1 MSTTHAIPSS
11 QSLHGLRLVVTAID
25 LEQSEH
31 RGIAVYSK
39 GVLRALKRAGAEVW
53 LLTQFDPPMNDL
65 RSRRIPKTTAD
76 TVFYARVLEGL
87 NTGHRHLAQMSLRQR
102 VLRALPIVNQWVP
115 PVLRARSKLNTLFPQ
130 RRYPSR
136 SLKCLP
142 IRELFDNPYLQ
153 TERLDYLLNVDG
165 LICADDIFVNSFR
178 LANQKPGEMLE
189 IDLQGFDGLITTC
202 PLQIRPTNPTVFIQT
217 VHDLIPLEY
226 VQTSDHV
233 PGFARRLRS
242 CAPAGRLFVSSATQR
257 KFNASILPTAMEGAE
272 HHSKVLIQSPSLQ
285 FPGDALDWEAQ
296 MPSLKINAEG
306 KERLQTLQPGGYL
319 LFNSSVEPR
328 KNLLFALRAYVES
341 GIERHG
347 IRFCITGM
355 LKKDA
360 YSAAVS
366 RLVSGHKSILLTGY
380 VDEATKRHLYLNA
393 LALVSPSLVE
403 GFGIPVLDA
412 ACLGLTAIAS
422 PSASH
427 QEIQALHDF
436 DQHVLLCSTL
446 QTSDWASAMRL
457 VTLKQEQ
464 EQTDLGPQAL
474 RRQLT
479 RLRSE
484 RILRY
489 RRYQQLIDQSF
500 DTTIC
505 ELVQAESG
513 TATLSHPSR
522 TRQMAPRAA
531 T

>member
-1 MSTTHAIPSS
+1 MSTTPAIPAS
-11 QSLHGLRLVVTAID
+11 QPLLGLRLVVTAID

-39 GVLRALKRAGAEVW
+39 GILRALKRAGAEVW
-53 LLTQFDPPMNDL
+53 LLTQFEPPLNDL
-65 RSRRIPKTTAD
+65 LSRRIPKNTAQ
-76 TVFYARVLEGL
+76 TIFYARVLESL
-87 NTGHRHLAQMSLRQR
+87 NTGCHQPEQEGLLQR
-102 VLRALPIVNQWVP
+102 VLRALPGVNQWVQ
-115 PVLRARSKLNTLFPQ
+115 PVLRTRNKLNILFPQ

-142 IRELFDNPYLQ
+142 IGKLFDNPYLQ
-153 TERLDYLLNVDG
+153 IERLDYLLNVDG
-165 LICADDIFVNSFR
+165 LICADDIFINSFR
-178 LANQKPGEMLE
+178 QAQKTLGEIVE
-189 IDLQGFDGLITTC
+189 INLQGFDGLITTC
-202 PLQIRPTNPTVFIQT
+202 PLHIRPNNPTVFIQT

-233 PGFARRLRS
+233 AGFARRLTS
-242 CAPAGRLFVSSATQR
+242 CASAGRLFVSEATQR
-257 KFNASILPTAMEGAE
+257 KYEASILPSIAEKAE
-272 HHSKVLIQSPSLQ
+272 HHSRVLVQSPSLQ

-296 MPSLKINAEG
+296 VPFLKIKEEG
-306 KERLQTLQPGGYL
+306 KKRLKKLRPGGFF

-328 KNLLFALRAYVES
+328 KNLLFALKAYIES
-341 GIERHG
+341 GVERHG
-347 IRFCITGM
+347 ILFCITGM
-355 LKKDA
+355 LKQDA
-360 YSAAVS
+360 YSDAVS
-366 RLVSGHKSILLTGY
+366 RVAKGHPKIFLTGY

-436 DQHVLLCSTL
+436 DQHVQLCSTL
-446 QTSDWASAMRL
+446 KTSDWASAMRL

-464 EQTDLGPQAL
+464 AHADLDPQAL
-474 RRQLT
+474 RQQFS
-479 RLRSE
+479 RLRSG

-489 RRYQQLIDQSF
+489 RRYQQLIDESF

-513 TATLSHPSR
+513 AAPLSHRSK
-522 TRQMAPRAA
+522 TLQKAPRAA
-531 T
+531 I